1 LNNFPIYNEIIFN
14 NIFLLFCGNHFEIIV
29 FIEKEFLFSP
39 ERVQQRGD
47 SILQITDLKEC
58 LREMILLRKRAS
70 EMLDSMGIVKIRK
83 KLHELEQ
90 EIQKD
95 DIWKDQVTFTRINQE
110 ISGIK
115 RKIEPWDT
123 IISDIT
129 ESVELLEMAIEES
142 DSSIAE
148 EIAKNRILFEERF
161 DELETRELLSGKEDI
176 CNAFLTIHPG
186 AGGTESQ
193 DWASM
198 ILRMYTRWSEKNK
211 YSVDIIDY
219 TPGDEAGIKDATI
232 LIKGEY
238 AYGYLKGET
247 GVHRLVRISPFDA
260 NKRRHTSFA
269 SVEVI
274 PELEEDIEIEI
285 NENDLKIDT
294 YRASGAGGQHI
305 NKTDSAVRITH
316 LPTGVVVQCQNERS
330 QHKNKAF
337 AMKVLKSR
345 LYELQK
351 VQMDEK
357 KQELNAEKKEISWG
371 NQIRSYVF
379 QPYTLVKD
387 HRTGEETGSVE
398 YVFDGELNRFLY
410 AYLKN
415 RKMS

>member
-1 LNNFPIYNEIIFN
+1 M
-14 NIFLLFCGNHFEIIV
+14 
-29 FIEKEFLFSP
+29 
-39 ERVQQRGD
+39 
-47 SILQITDLKEC
+47 QITDLKEC

-142 DSSIAE
+142 DLSITE
-148 EIAKNRILFEERF
+148 EIAKNRILFQERF

-211 YSVDIIDY
+211 YSVDMIDY

-345 LYELQK
+345 LYERQK
-351 VQMDEK
+351 EQMDEK
-357 KQELNAEKKEISWG
+357 KQEINAEKKEISWG

-410 AYLKN
+410 AYLKS